1 MDNNAFTPTNVF
13 FLFLMLYQLLV
24 NANRRREREEFYRLL
39 PRPAGRE
46 LGPEGPTAFT
56 RVPTSNPDPPVL
68 FVCEAPVGTWYPT
81 REVPGSTAAGDS
93 QIISQLLTYLNCLLP
108 PPGIAVVGAEGSD
121 GPAPGPSG
129 SGPDTS
135 LDGEDGN
142 DDQPGPS
149 RRRSEPDTRDVGT
162 ETTEEDLRLAQL
174 MEENEKL
181 KKENEEKD
189 QKLKKACQ
197 GDDQL
202 SARVDLLEKRME
214 KVEKENKDK
223 EIEIMKKDME
233 KMKKDMESK
242 LEEKEAE
249 NNKLKKELKKAEEE
263 KKTAQ
268 DAINAMGEMDN
279 EEIKKLDADLKKKTE
294 EKNDL
299 EAKMKEKLEEE
310 KKKTESAKAK
320 MEEERKKKEAAER
333 ELKEIENT
341 ENEEINKLKTALKRS
356 EDAREKQVMMMKR
369 ILDEERRKTESAIE
383 KMEEERKKK
392 EAAERELKEV
402 EKTEN
407 EEIKKLMAAL
417 EEERKKNQFLQDQLD
432 EAHRKK
438 VPIGTSDM
446 KIQASVEQLDEESQ
460 ADIEEVIQPV
470 TFANYRSQPQLQLQL
485 PRDSPVED
493 VTLPGEPEERT
504 AEELMMEESGPVDPN
519 RPEEQDTEDLEG
531 AENTNTGIV
540 HHVQPD
546 NFYNYRNQ
554 FQFRSPPQAS
564 GLTPVDPVED
574 AALPGG
580 SEELL
585 AEESGPQEAPK
596 QRRGT
601 YRRKKTGAV
610 EPWKPTRTESDNV
623 RKIKQHT
630 TPLDP
635 NSFEFLQA
643 FGAAQKNCQDCP
655 LYSDEFLPDRRN
667 LFNPQFT
674 SQIPQKVSMKRVTAK
689 RLFFNYRKSQK
700 HDIKKTKEEWKQI
713 EREEGQEFFDW
724 CERDRMLFE
733 EFKHQLERGFIRTR
747 ETDELGA
754 GEEEEDE
761 EEEEREEKKT
771 RKRGRPR
778 KDKNNDNEGE
788 PDGKKSKKDEAGPS
802 SQ

>member
-39 PRPAGRE
+39 PRPAGRPVGGE
-46 LGPEGPTAFT
+46 EGLTAFRPVT
-56 RVPTSNPDPPVL
+56 PTPDPPVL

-121 GPAPGPSG
+121 GPGSAPSG

-162 ETTEEDLRLAQL
+162 GTTEAEDPRLAQL
-174 MEENEKL
+174 MEENERL
-181 KKENEEKD
+181 RKENEEKD
-189 QKLKKACQ
+189 KKLEKANKEKEL
-197 GDDQL
+197 G
-202 SARVDLLEKRME
+202 ARVDLLEKRME
-214 KVEKENKDK
+214 NLEKENKDK
-223 EIEIMKKDME
+223 EGHGIEIGGE
-233 KMKKDMESK
+233 GT
-242 LEEKEAE
+242 E
-249 NNKLKKELKKAEEE
+249 NDKLKEELKKAEEE

-268 DAINAMGEMDN
+268 DAVNAMGEMDN
-279 EEIKKLDADLKKKTE
+279 EVIKKLEDDLKKATK
-294 EKNDL
+294 EKDDM
-299 EAKMKEKLEEE
+299 EAKMKEKLVKE

-333 ELKEIENT
+333 ELKEIEKI

-356 EDAREKQVMMMKR
+356 EDAREKQIMMMKR
-369 ILDEERRKTESAIE
+369 ILDEERKKTESAIE
-383 KMEEERKKK
+383 KMEEEKTKREAEEKKLKKMK
-392 EAAERELKEV
+392 EK
-402 EKTEN
+402 EN
-407 EEIKKLMAAL
+407 EEIKRLMAAL
-417 EEERKKNQFLQDQLD
+417 EEERKKNQLLQDQLD
-432 EAHRKK
+432 EAHRKD
-438 VPIGTSDM
+438 VPSGTSDM
-446 KIQASVEQLDEESQ
+446 KIQTSVEQLDEESQ
-460 ADIEEVIQPV
+460 TDIGEVIQPV
-470 TFANYRSQPQLQLQL
+470 TFANYRSQPQLPMQL
-485 PRDSPVED
+485 PRDSQVED
-493 VTLPGEPEERT
+493 VALPGGGEEQM
-504 AEELMMEESGPVDPN
+504 AEELMVEESGPVEPN
-519 RPEEQDTEDLEG
+519 RPEEQDTEDVEG
-531 AENTNTGIV
+531 AETTDIGIV
-540 HHVQPD
+540 HHVQPV
-546 NFYNYRNQ
+546 NFYNYGNQ
-554 FQFRSPPQAS
+554 FQFRSPPQAPGHS
-564 GLTPVDPVED
+564 PVEA

-580 SEELL
+580 GEELL

-635 NSFEFLQA
+635 NSLEFLQA